1 MFPEENWGYD
11 KETGEMHKYERV
23 NEDYPKAEVV
33 LNSHLVN
40 CDIEPG
46 YGISRFN
53 AGELLDAYSR
63 GELYGKLKE
72 MAALLKEEDNDV
84 LVLYKFR

>member
-1 MFPEENWGYD
+1 MFPEHNWVYD
-11 KETGEMHKYERV
+11 KETGKMHEYEIV
-23 NEDYPKAEVV
+23 NENYSKAEVV

-40 CDIEPG
+40 CDMKTG

-72 MAALLKEEDNDV
+72 MAALLEEEDNDV